1 MLHEFI
7 PEYQQTTG
15 RIVSAPVTAFLK
27 DLDSALTQ
35 FHQRGTNDRFS
46 GLTALSVADFRIW
59 AEAHIESIAP
69 GIAEDIAALA
79 YAEYVRGYHAAAT
92 VAG

>member
-15 RIVSAPVTAFLK
+15 RIVSAPVTAFLN

-35 FHQRGTNDRFS
+35 FYQRGTNDRFS
-46 GLTALSVADFRIW
+46 GLTTLSVGDFRIW
-59 AEAHIESIAP
+59 AKSYIESIAP

-79 YAEYVRGYHAAAT
+79 YAEYVRGYHAATTAP
-92 VAG
+92 G